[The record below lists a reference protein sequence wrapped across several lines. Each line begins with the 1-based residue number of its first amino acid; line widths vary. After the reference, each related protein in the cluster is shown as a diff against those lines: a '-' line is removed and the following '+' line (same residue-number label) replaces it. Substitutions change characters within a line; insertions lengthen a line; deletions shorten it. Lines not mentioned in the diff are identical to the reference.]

1 MENDRKKLHQYL
13 KTTNDPRD
21 KKPYTDKNYS
31 EFKTAYFTNNEGTKK
46 LYNYL
51 IEKKLTTKDI
61 TTFYGKY
68 ACDLAWAKNNTYC
81 PTYDKCTTD
90 IKQITDQGYTRVKQE
105 YYSTLST
112 GTYDK
117 QTYICKANNK
127 NSYFAKKKTDTTPVV
142 DPVVVTPGG
151 KYRDCT
157 GGPYSKGCTDTE
169 GIIRKVQGCIGT
181 TVDGRFY
188 TNTENALISKTG
200 KNTFKKEDV
209 TTICSGTSPEGEQQK
224 PFGIDEQ
231 KAYWEELKN
240 DGRITTLGTPLTST
254 KNNIVVYVYK
264 KNRTTDKKE
273 KITPNEVNWK
283 SSPEIKDALLKNFE
297 TYDYIV
303 LHTINPNTPNI
314 PGEVSIMTAGLN
326 QDDDVVISTISAG
339 RWAPA
344 QSTVSYDSDDLVTET
359 IKKILKRRISE
370 QVVTLTKHSSP
381 DPTIKGT
388 DIASTSTTKGGNV
401 STSTTTT
408 KSTTTP
414 KTIDVKVETEKIMTP
429 IKQKALNK
437 IQEWDDYNEGL
448 SGLSIRTAGKGKI
461 NTEIDKARSII
472 QSVEPKDFCSNNVKS
487 QINSAMTDINKKKKE
502 YSSIL
507 TNQDNK
513 FMSELEA
520 LLNDLIVGCET
531 IQTKVKSSEMSTTVG
546 GTTVSGTKPESMST
560 TVSGTNHEPLSTS
573 ELTKDEESKPDCSNS
588 VTMLVDYLIS
598 GLQGVTTDQTKIDKQ
613 KSDLCYCYKTGGF
626 NDMNARTK
634 VGDLFKYKIESELKD
649 DLKSKVAPEKQLFR
663 PLLNRKL
670 GWNEIQKLI
679 QGKDVFKVTI
689 NSQYIDR
696 NFGTENCYRTLNE
709 SINSKVKRHMTE
721 AIKSKRK
728 DVMVESILK
737 DIKGLRK

>member
-1 MENDRKKLHQYL
+1 MIILESNTKYCYKSKRTGGWEEVSKDDYIVYKKENPNSVKVSRDGSCDGTVHNGGDC
-13 KTTNDPRD
+13 KTQD
-21 KKPYTDKNYS
+21 K
-31 EFKTAYFTNNEGTKK
+31 
-46 LYNYL
+46 
-51 IEKKLTTKDI
+51 EKI
-61 TTFYGKY
+61 
-68 ACDLAWAKNNTYC
+68 DL
-81 PTYDKCTTD
+81 
-90 IKQITDQGYTRVKQE
+90 GY
-105 YYSTLST
+105 
-112 GTYDK
+112 
-117 QTYICKANNK
+117 
-127 NSYFAKKKTDTTPVV
+127 KKTDKVTYDRAKSKTDQYDTDYFWCKPEGKHHLFIKSKSIVTPDDTVV
-142 DPVVVTPGG
+142 ITPGG
-151 KYRDCT
+151 RYSDCT

-169 GIIRKVQGCIGT
+169 GVIRKVQGCLGT
-181 TVDGRFY
+181 TVDGKFY
-188 TNTENALISKTG
+188 TNTEGILMSKTG
-200 KNTFKKEDV
+200 KNTFTKEDV
-209 TTICSGTSPEGEQQK
+209 SKICSGTSSEGEHLLT
-224 PFGIDEQ
+224 FGIDEQ
-231 KAYWEELKN
+231 KKYWEDLKN
-240 DGRITTLGTPLTST
+240 EGQITTLGTPLTSA
-254 KNNIVVYVYK
+254 KNNVVVYVYK

-273 KITPNEVNWK
+273 KITSNDVNWK

-297 TYDYIV
+297 VYDYIV
-303 LHTINPNTPNI
+303 LHPINPNNKNM

-326 QDDDVVISTISAG
+326 QDDEVVISTVTAG

-344 QSTVSYDSDDLVTET
+344 QKTVSYDSEGSNDLMAET
-359 IKKILKRRISE
+359 IQKILKGRLIE
-370 QVVTLTKHSSP
+370 QNVTLTKHSSP

-388 DIASTSTTKGGNV
+388 DIASTSTTKDSGTG
-401 STSTTTT
+401 TSTTTT

-414 KTIDVKVETEKIMTP
+414 KTIDVKVETEKVMTP

-448 SGLSIRTAGKGKI
+448 SGLSIRSAGKGKI

-531 IQTKVKSSEMSTTVG
+531 IQTKVKSSAMSTTVG
-546 GTTVSGTKPESMST
+546 GTSVDGIKPESTS
-560 TVSGTNHEPLSTS
+560 VSGPKPESTATS
-573 ELTKDEESKPDCSNS
+573 ELKKEEESIPDCSNS
-588 VTMLVDYLIS
+588 VTMLVDYVIS
-598 GLQGVTTDQTKIDKQ
+598 GLQGVMLDQTKINKQ

-626 NDMNARTK
+626 NSMNARTK
-634 VGDLFKYKIESELKD
+634 VGDIFKDKIKSY
-649 DLKSKVAPEKQLFR
+649 DLKSDFKTKVAPEKQLFR
-663 PLLNRKL
+663 PLINRNL

-679 QGKDVFKVTI
+679 QGKPIFKVTI

-696 NFGTENCYRTLNE
+696 NFGTENCYRTVNE

-721 AIKSKRK
+721 AIKNKRK

>member
-1 MENDRKKLHQYL
+1 M
-13 KTTNDPRD
+13 
-21 KKPYTDKNYS
+21 
-31 EFKTAYFTNNEGTKK
+31 GTRFCCKSPM
-46 LYNYL
+46 
-51 IEKKLTTKDI
+51 D
-61 TTFYGKY
+61 GKY
-68 ACDLAWAKNNTYC
+68 RDCTEDQYDDLPNNKRKAQMDGSSCEKIVKPTGDCATQDKEKIDLGYKKADKA
-81 PTYDKCTTD
+81 TYDKAKPKTDKYETDYFWCKPEGKHHLFFKSKTTPTTD
-90 IKQITDQGYTRVKQE
+90 
-105 YYSTLST
+105 
-112 GTYDK
+112 
-117 QTYICKANNK
+117 
-127 NSYFAKKKTDTTPVV
+127 
-142 DPVVVTPGG
+142 DPVVITPGG
-151 KYRDCT
+151 RYSDCT

-169 GIIRKVQGCIGT
+169 GIIRKVQGCLGT
-181 TVDGRFY
+181 SVDGKFY
-188 TNTENALISKTG
+188 TKTEEALMSKLNKTSF
-200 KNTFKKEDV
+200 TKEDV
-209 TTICSGTSPEGEQQK
+209 SKICSGTSPEGEQQK

-240 DGRITTLGTPLTST
+240 EGRITTLGTPLTST

-303 LHTINPNTPNI
+303 LHAINPNTPNI

-408 KSTTTP
+408 KSTTVGGRSQTQTNTEY
-414 KTIDVKVETEKIMTP
+414 KIDTKKLCSYVNPRRDEAIEILVSLKNIPFQKDEKKEEIQSSINQMEKIDCGTVCNSENIVM
-429 IKQKALNK
+429 
-437 IQEWDDYNEGL
+437 L
-448 SGLSIRTAGKGKI
+448 SDA
-461 NTEIDKARSII
+461 
-472 QSVEPKDFCSNNVKS
+472 KS
-487 QINSAMTDINKKKKE
+487 QISTMMKTPEGI
-502 YSSIL
+502 
-507 TNQDNK
+507 
-513 FMSELEA
+513 
-520 LLNDLIVGCET
+520 IVGKKLGRLIELISQIEIECDRIKEEQSNYVGSPST
-531 IQTKVKSSEMSTTVG
+531 TTVG
-546 GTTVSGTKPESMST
+546 GTTVSGSKPESMST
-560 TVSGTNHEPLSTS
+560 TVSGANTEPLATS
-573 ELTKDEESKPDCSNS
+573 ELKKEEESIPDCTNS
-588 VTMLVDYLIS
+588 VTMLVDYVIS
-598 GLQGVTTDQTKIDKQ
+598 GLQDVTTDQTKIDKQ
-613 KSDLCYCYKTGGF
+613 KSDLCYCHRTGGF
-626 NDMNARTK
+626 NSMNARTK
-634 VGDLFKYKIESELKD
+634 VGDLFKDKIKSYELKG

-679 QGKDVFKVTI
+679 QGKPVFNVTI
-689 NSQYIDR
+689 NSRYIDR

-721 AIKSKRK
+721 AIKNKRK